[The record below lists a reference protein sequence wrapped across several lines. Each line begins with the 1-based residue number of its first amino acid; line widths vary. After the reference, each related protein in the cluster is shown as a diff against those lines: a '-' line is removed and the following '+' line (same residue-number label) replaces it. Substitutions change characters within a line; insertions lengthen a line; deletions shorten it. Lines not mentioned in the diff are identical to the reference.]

1 MQNVIFDTDASR
13 EEYLTLSAYLAKVQ
27 GLIEEEEGLP
37 GWIVCELAKVS
48 WSRGHC
54 YLELVESGQGGNT
67 LAKARGTIWS
77 YKASVLNN
85 IFRLGTGD
93 DLREGIK
100 VMLYVQVQ
108 FSPVYGLSLNVLDLN
123 PSYTLGDMEA
133 QRRAAWQRLQKEGLT
148 ERNKELEVPAL
159 PYRIAVV
166 SASGAA
172 GYGDFMKHL
181 SDSGIRFEVKLFE
194 AAMQGA
200 EAPASIESAFAR
212 INEWPFDFDV
222 AVLIRGGGSNLDLA
236 CFDDYLVARAVALC
250 DLPVISGVG
259 HERDNHLCDD
269 VASVR
274 VKTPTGAADY
284 LIQKFADAFET
295 IESLEQR
302 TMDAYSEILEE
313 SSAVLERFSM
323 RISNALGRFAEYRAE
338 ALKDL
343 SHRIDSA
350 VNVRVIG
357 EEHALAIL
365 QRRVGEAV
373 TLKTLQQENHLDA
386 LAIKMENKVSKRVVQ
401 EENRLVWFKVL
412 IEGADP
418 TRILD
423 KGYGIILKD
432 GKKVTDILQIEEG
445 NRITI
450 MMKDGKVTFTAGDVL
465 CEKKEEDNNR

>member
-1 MQNVIFDTDASR
+1 MPNVNFDTDAYR
-13 EEYLTLSAYLAKVQ
+13 EEYMTLSGYLSQVKD
-27 GLIEEEEGLP
+27 LIEEAGGFP
-37 GWIVCELAKVS
+37 QWIVCELAKVT
-48 WSRGHC
+48 WSKGHC
-54 YLELVESGQGGNT
+54 YLELVENGIGGSVV
-67 LAKARGTIWS
+67 AKARGTIWS
-77 YKASVLNN
+77 YKAKLLND
-85 IFRLGTGD
+85 IFRVQTGD

-100 VMLYVQVQ
+100 VMLKVQVN
-108 FSPVYGLSLNVLDLN
+108 FSPVFGFSLNVLELN

-133 QRRAAWQRLQKEGLT
+133 QRRATVQRLQREGLM
-148 ERNKELEVPAL
+148 EKNKELEVPAL

-166 SASGAA
+166 SAEGAA

-181 SDSGIRFEVKLFE
+181 KDSRIKFEVELFE
-194 AAMQGA
+194 AAMQGTD
-200 EAPASIESAFAR
+200 APSSISDAFDR
-212 INEWPFDFDV
+212 INGRFLEFDV

-236 CFDDYLVARAVALC
+236 CFDDYIAARAIAMC
-250 DLPVISGVG
+250 YLPVISGIG
-259 HERDNHLCDD
+259 HERDNHICDD

-274 VKTPTGAADY
+274 VKTPTGAADF
-284 LIQKFADAFET
+284 LIQKFADASEA

-302 TMDAYSEILEE
+302 AVDAYSEILEE

-323 RISNALGRFAEYRAE
+323 RISNALGRFAESRTE

-357 EEHALAIL
+357 EEHALTIL

-386 LAIKMENKVSKRVVQ
+386 LAIKMENNVSKRVVK
-401 EENRLVWFKVL
+401 EENRLDWFKVL

-432 GKKVTDILQIEEG
+432 GKKVTDILQVEEG

-465 CEKKEEDNNR
+465 REKKEDNK

>member
-1 MQNVIFDTDASR
+1 MQNVIFDTDAIR
-13 EEYLTLSAYLAKVQ
+13 EEYLTLSAYLTKVQ

-85 IFRLGTGD
+85 MFRLGTGD

-166 SASGAA
+166 SASEAA

-236 CFDDYLVARAVALC
+236 CFNDYLVARAVALC

-284 LIQKFADAFET
+284 LIGRFADAFEQT
-295 IESLEQR
+295 ISLRQR
-302 TMDAYSEILEE
+302 IVEAFSEILED
-313 SSAVLERFSM
+313 SSVVLDRFSM
-323 RISNALGRFAEYRAE
+323 RISNALGRFVEYRAE

-343 SHRIDSA
+343 IHRIDSA
-350 VNVRVIG
+350 VNFRVIG

-365 QRRVGEAV
+365 HRRVGEAV
-373 TLKTLQQENHLDA
+373 ALNTMRQASSLDMLQA
-386 LAIKMENKVSKRVVQ
+386 R
-401 EENRLVWFKVL
+401 F
-412 IEGADP
+412 EGADP

-465 CEKKEEDNNR
+465 SEKKEEDNNS

>member
-1 MQNVIFDTDASR
+1 MPNAVLDTDALR
-13 EEYLTLSAYLAKVQ
+13 EEYVSLSEYLDQVK
-27 GLIEEEEGLP
+27 GLIEDAEGLP

-54 YLELVESGQGGNT
+54 YLEMVESGAGGQT

-108 FSPVYGLSLNVLDLN
+108 FSTVYGLSLNVLDLN

-133 QRRAAWQRLQKEGLT
+133 QKRATLARLEREGLID
-148 ERNKELEVPAL
+148 RNKELEVPLL

-181 SDSGIRFEVKLFE
+181 SDSGISFEVELFE
-194 AAMQGA
+194 AAVQGV
-200 EAPASIESAFAR
+200 EAPSSIAGAFDV
-212 INEWPFDFDV
+212 INGRAADFDV

-236 CFDDYLVARAVALC
+236 CFDDYVAAKAVALC
-250 DLPVISGVG
+250 NLPVICGIG
-259 HERDNHLCDD
+259 HERDNHICDD

-284 LIQKFADAFET
+284 LVGRYADAAERISEAEQRVT
-295 IESLEQR
+295 EAYAELLDENSESLNNLSLR
-302 TMDAYSEILEE
+302 LFGALSCFTE
-313 SSAVLERFSM
+313 SRSGS
-323 RISNALGRFAEYRAE
+323 
-338 ALKDL
+338 LKDYILRL
-343 SHRIDSA
+343 SRSVSLRTA
-350 VNVRVIG
+350 
-357 EEHALAIL
+357 E
-365 QRRVGEAV
+365 
-373 TLKTLQQENHLDA
+373 ENHRLQLLSAGLREKVGLLTVRGENFLDKLQA
-386 LAIKMENKVSKRVVQ
+386 MFEA
-401 EENRLVWFKVL
+401 
-412 IEGADP
+412 ADP

-432 GKKVTDILQIEEG
+432 GQKVSAIKQITEG
-445 NRITI
+445 DRITVW
-450 MMKDGKVTFTAGDVL
+450 MKDGRVSLTATAVQTE
-465 CEKKEEDNNR
+465 EK